1 MTNTEETEQS
11 KDKQSIWDEA
21 INLCRMRI
29 ALKTSAERIRDNV
42 DRRVRWDCAEAVWV
56 WLTTTL
62 QGGGGSGETENE
74 KTRKNAKKKCGKM
87 RRKKAMTRTELPVA
101 LHVVFQQHTFPVTR
115 ILVPGPKPQTS
126 QHDSSL
132 RAPV

>member
-62 QGGGGSGETENE
+62 QGGGGAV
-74 KTRKNAKKKCGKM
+74 KRKMKKCGKM
-87 RRKKAMTRTELPVA
+87 RKKMRKNAAKKSDDPNRTTCCIACGFSATHLPSDQD
-101 LHVVFQQHTFPVTR
+101 L
-115 ILVPGPKPQTS
+115 GPRPQTANLS
-126 QHDSSL
+126 
-132 RAPV
+132 A

>member
-62 QGGGGSGETENE
+62 QGGGGGSGETENE
-74 KTRKNAKKKCGKM
+74 KMRKNAKKNAEKCGE
-87 RRKKAMTRTELPVA
+87 KKR
-101 LHVVFQQHTFPVTR
+101 
-115 ILVPGPKPQTS
+115 
-126 QHDSSL
+126 
-132 RAPV
+132 